1 MKKPKN
7 KATHLLFQRMNEM
20 YKQQQIEAL
29 LETIKWFK
37 KEIGPHDCGWMYT
50 TIDGLKVRIK
60 HLRSEMRKD
69 LSKKSWID
77 EYREWKKK

>member
-1 MKKPKN
+1 M
-7 KATHLLFQRMNEM
+7 TH
-20 YKQQQIEAL
+20 KQQIEAL

>member
-1 MKKPKN
+1 
-7 KATHLLFQRMNEM
+7 M

-50 TIDGLKVRIK
+50 TVDGLKVRIK

>member
-1 MKKPKN
+1 
-7 KATHLLFQRMNEM
+7 M